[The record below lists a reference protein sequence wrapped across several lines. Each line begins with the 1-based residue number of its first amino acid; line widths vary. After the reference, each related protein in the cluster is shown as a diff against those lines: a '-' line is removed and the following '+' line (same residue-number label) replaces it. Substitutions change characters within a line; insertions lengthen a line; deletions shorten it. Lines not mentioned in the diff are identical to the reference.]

1 MTLLWTK
8 WFFPDWSNDPGLR
21 ASSLAA
27 RGLWMDMLCIAALH
41 DPPGFIAIN
50 GNGIDVGTLARMV
63 GASAQTVEPLI
74 AELEGN
80 GVFSRDRNGVIY
92 SRRMVRDVKRLK
104 TAQKQGRAG
113 GNPDIRRGS
122 VPKAQRVRPFKRSD
136 SPAKTRRIWEKG
148 GGKCHWCGAALR
160 WGGAPG
166 RDLFHVDHIVAVCDG
181 GTNDDDNLVSACSFC
196 NHARARKDYQ
206 NMADTNPDRN
216 ADTNPH
222 TNPHK
227 PRSQESRSQKE
238 RDLSLSGEARSR
250 TRDGPRGSLASAA
263 RRMAEM
269 VDDDSARTPAA
280 QIGRKSR

>member
-1 MTLLWTK
+1 
-8 WFFPDWSNDPGLR
+8 
-21 ASSLAA
+21 
-27 RGLWMDMLCIAALH
+27 MDMLCIAALH

-104 TAQKQGRAG
+104 TAQKHGRLG
-113 GNPDIRRGS
+113 GNPTLCGNRRNSGEDN
-122 VPKAQRVRPFKRSD
+122 PPDKPRDKPPDKA
-136 SPAKTRRIWEKG
+136 
-148 GGKCHWCGAALR
+148 
-160 WGGAPG
+160 
-166 RDLFHVDHIVAVCDG
+166 
-181 GTNDDDNLVSACSFC
+181 
-196 NHARARKDYQ
+196 
-206 NMADTNPDRN
+206 
-216 ADTNPH
+216 
-222 TNPHK
+222 HK

-250 TRDGPRGSLASAA
+250 TRDGPRGSIASAA

-269 VDDDSARTPAA
+269 VDDNSARTPAA